1 MNKKL
6 MSIAVASAL
15 ALPVVNANAD
25 AMSKPYGEVHMA
37 FQRVAA
43 GSANATYDIDGT
55 SSKANKLGLKG
66 SVDTNLLDAV
76 AVYQIELGFHNGKAL
91 YGEFFE
97 RDTWVG
103 LSSKSMGTIRGG
115 TMATAWKSNSALVDP
130 LFTTALEGR
139 SGVVGGDSSNLT
151 GGVSPTSGRATH
163 AVRYDSPSFGGVKV
177 SANYAFNP
185 DTTQTDPMGL
195 GVTWKAKGMAAFFN
209 YQSTGKD
216 KAAMKV
222 GGKAMFGAFGVSGA
236 YEIDQGAI
244 GGFKDSKMNELYL
257 AGTYTMGATTF
268 ILNFGN
274 AAESASGKKD
284 NSTGFGLA
292 VSQQLAKKVSM
303 YAGYGTR
310 SGGAN
315 AVDVNGVKYDKI
327 NALAVGM
334 IAKF

>member
-139 SGVVGGDSSNLT
+139 GSVVGGDSSKLA

-177 SANYAFNP
+177 SANYSFN
-185 DTTQTDPMGL
+185 QTDQNPLGL
-195 GVTWKAKGMAAFFN
+195 GVTYKAKGMAGFFN

-315 AVDVNGVKYDKI
+315 AAGSGVDKI
-327 NALAVGM
+327 NALAIGM